1 MFFIFRPYPHPFSPT
16 FFFGFSLLGV
26 VYFSR
31 LQVKLEF
38 DENTEAFFGPNG
50 ILGAGGGGVIR
61 SVPSRQKPEL
71 GVESLKSLV
80 ARLKGVIQGFKAAAE
95 W

>member
-1 MFFIFRPYPHPFSPT
+1 MIHV
-16 FFFGFSLLGV
+16 LH
-26 VYFSR
+26 

-38 DENTEAFFGPNG
+38 DEHTEAFFGPNG
-50 ILGAGGGGVIR
+50 ILGAGGGGIIR

-71 GVESLKSLV
+71 SVESLKSLV
-80 ARLKGVIQGFKAAAE
+80 ARLKGVIQWFKAVAD